1 MKRRALAL
9 AALVL
14 LGISACGGEA
24 STPGGEAPS
33 AAPAPSP
40 ASASENTQYTN
51 LPEVIVDE
59 NGMRAF
65 PDATYQETLDVRWH
79 NLLQSLTP
87 DEAAAL
93 TRPDV
98 QLVQTFDDYAQYAQA
113 YVPCM
118 HDAGWSEV
126 TFNTTDQTV
135 DAEVPTEQMSA
146 YQLSDYVCSGQYY
159 YHVPPMNEEQIG
171 MLWDYNNDVVLPCL
185 AKYGYTDVPFDSR
198 EAFIDRY
205 FAQRTYTLPIT
216 ALGLD
221 QAGERHPCDTLP
233 SFLDK

>member
-1 MKRRALAL
+1 MRRGPLAL
-9 AALVL
+9 AGVL
-14 LGISACGGEA
+14 LLGVSACGGET
-24 STPGGEAPS
+24 SEPGG
-33 AAPAPSP
+33 AASSVTPSP
-40 ASASENTQYTN
+40 VSSASEKAEYTN
-51 LPEVIVDE
+51 LPEVVVDD
-59 NGMRAF
+59 NGMRSF
-65 PDATYQETLDVRWH
+65 PDQTHQEYLNIKWS
-79 NLLQSLTP
+79 NLLQSLAP

-98 QLVQTFDDYAQYAQA
+98 QLVQTFDDFAQYAQA

-118 HDAGWSEV
+118 HDAGWNEV
-126 TFNTTDQTV
+126 TFNTTDQTI
-135 DAEVPTEQMSA
+135 DAEVPPEQMSA